1 MYRSNMKH
9 LSVVIALPYYEV
21 LVGPLVHCY
30 SNMTVG
36 LWVESKSTVLDR
48 MLEHCNV
55 VIFSDWS
62 PLIKQY
68 TANITCVFLEGI
80 SAVRYDFLAVNSA
93 SNSMNYDELLR
104 ELKMEI
110 KDEISVFKS

>member
-1 MYRSNMKH
+1 
-9 LSVVIALPYYEV
+9 
-21 LVGPLVHCY
+21 
-30 SNMTVG
+30 
-36 LWVESKSTVLDR
+36 
-48 MLEHCNV
+48 
-55 VIFSDWS
+55 
-62 PLIKQY
+62 
-68 TANITCVFLEGI
+68 VFLEGI